1 MIFENILV
9 DDDKYTCIDYEWFFD
24 FQIPDEFVKYRSIYY
39 FYINNKKILSDKNI
53 SLDEL
58 CNCVN
63 IAESNINTFAE
74 MEENFQKWVVG
85 DSNYTSRYECEVF
98 YDSVAELKNKN
109 DEFSSHL
116 DRLNTEISTKDKR
129 IVELQDEHEKD
140 VSEMQKNWK
149 KIDELNEEK
158 NELLQK
164 NEVCEYNLNKAN
176 SAIHDKDVHIIN
188 LESQINFLNQQI
200 SMKDNHIAN
209 LDENVDERT
218 CPCFIW
224 STVTDEVVPVANS
237 MSLANALMEK
247 GVSCELHI
255 FPMGLHGLSR
265 ATAETAPDRATDT
278 YTVPYVAR
286 WIEWSFKWLEETL
299 YNGKFQLKF

>member
-1 MIFENILV
+1 MERIRLHQTEIYKGALNSYVQLLIHESSAEITTSPRPAIVVFPGGGYGFTSDREAEPIAAAYFAQGYNCFIVRYCTGENAAVINPLY
-9 DDDKYTCIDYEWFFD
+9 DAAAAIAHIRMNADKYCIDVNRITVVGFSAGGHLAGFISTQWHRKEIAD
-24 FQIPDEFVKYRSIYY
+24 KLGIDNELCRP
-39 FYINNKKILSDKNI
+39 NAAILSYPVVTQNVPTHEE
-53 SLDEL
+53 SFNNLLGMERSDEL
-58 CNCVN
+58 
-63 IAESNINTFAE
+63 
-74 MEENFQKWVVG
+74 
-85 DSNYTSRYECEVF
+85 
-98 YDSVAELKNKN
+98 
-109 DEFSSHL
+109 
-116 DRLNTEISTKDKR
+116 
-129 IVELQDEHEKD
+129 
-140 VSEMQKNWK
+140 
-149 KIDELNEEK
+149 
-158 NELLQK
+158 
-164 NEVCEYNLNKAN
+164 
-176 SAIHDKDVHIIN
+176 
-188 LESQINFLNQQI
+188 
-200 SMKDNHIAN
+200 NHIAN